1 MYHFQQAV
9 ASRAGRQDQYSI
21 PNFVTPSTSYGH
33 VLFKKLPKYIAPS
46 FYKILTTSN
55 VSQFH
60 RIHTYIHSKSDVI
73 LFFIDHRRM
82 NSLPDGG
89 AGGAADRGTT
99 HIFGLEKKII
109 RKNNGQILANRPPP
123 VTIFV
128 ITLLFFI

>member
-1 MYHFQQAV
+1 MYLQRVKSKKKCGQKKLFFQQAV
-9 ASRAGRQDQYSI
+9 ASRAGRQDQYNPLISSLLQRVMDMYYI
-21 PNFVTPSTSYGH
+21 
-33 VLFKKLPKYIAPS
+33 KKLPKYIAPS

-60 RIHTYIHSKSDVI
+60 RIHTYIHSKSDEI

-99 HIFGLEKKII
+99 HIFGLEKF
-109 RKNNGQILANRPPP
+109 N
-123 VTIFV
+123 
-128 ITLLFFI
+128 